1 VELSRKLS
9 GDFLVV
15 VNDIPMGFL
24 LRHLIYISFYQR
36 QTQVRFQELQ
46 HLENMFCDRFR
57 I

>member
-1 VELSRKLS
+1 MELSRKLS